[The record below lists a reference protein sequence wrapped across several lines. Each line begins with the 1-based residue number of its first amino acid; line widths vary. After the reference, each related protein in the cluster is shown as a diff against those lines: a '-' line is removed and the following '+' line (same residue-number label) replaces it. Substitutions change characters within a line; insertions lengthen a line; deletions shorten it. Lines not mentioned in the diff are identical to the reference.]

1 MKTLQMNFGTE
12 FGKTYALSITNPK
25 ENITKEEVLQA
36 MEMLVSTDYLATN
49 SGALTSI
56 KSAKLID
63 RTEQLLFENK

>member
-12 FGKTYALSITNPK
+12 FGKTYALTITNPK
-25 ENITKEEVLQA
+25 EDITKDEVMQA
-36 MEMLVSTDYLATN
+36 MEMFISADYLATN

-63 RTEQLLFENK
+63 RTERLLFENK

>member
-36 MEMLVSTDYLATN
+36 MEMLVSADYLATN